1 MSRIM
6 SIILLRPI
14 VCIPLNELFSL
25 IENVCYSSL
34 TTMELGGP
42 SGEEDQWVHKED
54 LVDGLSDS
62 DETDSAYGEHNVRTD
77 YIRNYLDSD
86 LKQLFELVQ
95 HCELVT
101 DQLPP
106 VMRIPQRTSI
116 LRGPMWIPWV
126 LTNPNP
132 RTCKEQF

>member
-1 MSRIM
+1 M

-25 IENVCYSSL
+25 TKNFCYSSL

-54 LVDGLSDS
+54 LVDGLPDSDS
-62 DETDSAYGEHNVRTD
+62 DETDSAYRENNVRTD
-77 YIRNYLDSD
+77 YVRNYLDSV
-86 LKQLFELVQ
+86 LEQLFELVQ

-101 DQLPP
+101 DPLPP

-116 LRGPMWIPWV
+116 LRGPMWIP
-126 LTNPNP
+126 
-132 RTCKEQF
+132 